1 MSQIC
6 KPDKHDAKYAEC
18 DIEHVKVFFSCP
30 DDIKQ
35 WVHEVTKA
43 GDAPRY
49 NYPGWPAD
57 LWSKS
62 AVEILDYLE
71 DRFRETTDMQEY
83 YACML
88 YLTTKIDA
96 EELFVRWQDSPNLE
110 AISREE
116 NPENG
121 QEGINTL
128 PNQTGRIQRDTGR
141 YRTMLKYRTGRVK
154 HGRV

>member
-6 KPDKHDAKYAEC
+6 KLDKQDAKYAEC
-18 DIEHVKVFFSCP
+18 DVEHVKVFFGCP

-71 DRFRETTDMQEY
+71 DRFRETEDVQEY
-83 YACML
+83 YASML
-88 YLTTKIDA
+88 YLRTKLDA
-96 EELFVRWQDSPNLE
+96 EELYVLWKDSSNFKALQ
-110 AISREE
+110 AKQNDQNDEE
-116 NPENG
+116 G
-121 QEGINTL
+121 TNTL
-128 PNQTGRIQRDTGR
+128 PNQTSRIQRDTGR